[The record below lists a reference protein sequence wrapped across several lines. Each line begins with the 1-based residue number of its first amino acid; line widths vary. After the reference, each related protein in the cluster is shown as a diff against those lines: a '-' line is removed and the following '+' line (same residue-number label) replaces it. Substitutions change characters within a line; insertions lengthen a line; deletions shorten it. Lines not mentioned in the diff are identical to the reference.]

1 MASTIRQVLQ
11 HSLED
16 LTKDELKKF
25 RASLLDRVREGE
37 PRVRRRA
44 LEDKDEIGIADVL
57 VTIFTDAKA
66 GNVVVETLQAIEC
79 NHIAARLE
87 AELEELNLPGSRP
100 SANSR
105 PTTPP
110 STARPVE
117 HFVDQHRSS
126 LIQGIRRFP
135 PIMDKLLEL
144 GVLTQEEYEAIMAIP
159 NPHEQARHLYNGAL
173 TSSGTR
179 GNKDIFLSV
188 LEEIEPFLLEDL
200 RSS

>member
-25 RASLLDRVREGE
+25 RASLLD
-37 PRVRRRA
+37 P
-44 LEDKDEIGIADVL
+44 
-57 VTIFTDAKA
+57 
-66 GNVVVETLQAIEC
+66 
-79 NHIAARLE
+79 
-87 AELEELNLPGSRP
+87 
-100 SANSR
+100 
-105 PTTPP
+105 
-110 STARPVE
+110 RPVE

-144 GVLTQEEYEAIMAIP
+144 GVLTQEEYEAIMVIP

-188 LEEIEPFLLEDL
+188 LEELEDFLIQDL
-200 RSS
+200 RRS